1 MTPHRHPHPADPA
14 VGIAWAVSAYIA
26 WALAPIYFKAVAHVA
41 AVEVLAHRVIW
52 GALLLAGLLAIKRR
66 TREPWRAFRD
76 PKARRVL
83 AVSTCLIAFNWLLF
97 IYAVASSRMLEA
109 SLGYYL
115 NPLVNVALGVFLL
128 KERLNRGQ
136 VAGLVLAS
144 LGVAWFAI
152 GFGTLPWLSLG
163 LAISFGFYGLLR
175 KRAPV
180 DALTGLAVE
189 TWQLLP
195 LAIGYALWAGATG
208 AGRFPGTPADN
219 ILLPLAG
226 VVTIVPLWWFTEG
239 ARRIR
244 FTTLGFLQYIAPSGQ
259 FLLAVLVYGESF
271 TWSRAITFGCIW
283 AGLGVY
289 SVDLA
294 RRAHKRLMGEREASA
309 SLAAIQGQ
317 VGAPHEAAASDQDAE
332 PQPASQR

>member
-1 MTPHRHPHPADPA
+1 MTPRHHAHHPDPPA
-14 VGIAWAVSAYIA
+14 GIAWAVAAYVA
-26 WALAPIYFKAVAHVA
+26 WALAPIYFKSVAHVA

-52 GALLLAGLLAIKRR
+52 GAILLAALLAIKGR
-66 TREPWRAFRD
+66 TREPWRAFLD

-83 AVSTCLIAFNWLLF
+83 AVSTCLIAFNWFLF
-97 IYAVASSRMLEA
+97 IWAVANSHMLEA

-115 NPLVNVALGVFLL
+115 NPLINVALGVFLL
-128 KERLNRGQ
+128 KERLNRAQ
-136 VAGLVLAS
+136 VIGLFLAAI
-144 LGVAWFAI
+144 GVAWFAI
-152 GFGTLPWLSLG
+152 DVGSLPWLSLA
-163 LAISFGFYGLLR
+163 LAFSFGFYGLLR

-195 LAIGYALWAGATG
+195 LAIGYAVWAGATG

-226 VVTIVPLWWFTEG
+226 IVTIVPLWWFTEG

-259 FLLAVLVYGESF
+259 FLLAVLVYGESL
-271 TWSRAITFGCIW
+271 TISRVITFAFIW
-283 AGLGVY
+283 AGLTVY

-294 RRAHKRLMGEREASA
+294 RRAHQRRSAERDATDR
-309 SLAAIQGQ
+309 LAAIQGQ
-317 VGAPHEAAASDQDAE
+317 VGAPHDDRPSA
-332 PQPASQR
+332 PVMTGRRR

>member
-1 MTPHRHPHPADPA
+1 MSAAKVTHHADPA
-14 VGIAWAVSAYIA
+14 VGIAWAVAAYVA

-41 AVEVLAHRVIW
+41 AVEVLTHRVLW
-52 GALLLAGLLAIKRR
+52 GALLLAALLAWKGR

-128 KERLNRGQ
+128 KERLNRAQ
-136 VAGLVLAS
+136 VSGLILAT

-195 LAIGYALWAGATG
+195 LAIGYAIWAGATG
-208 AGRFPGTPADN
+208 RGAFPGTPADN

-259 FLLAVLVYGESF
+259 FLLAVLVYGETF
-271 TWSRAITFGCIW
+271 TLSRAITFAFIW
-283 AGLGVY
+283 AGLAVY
-289 SVDLA
+289 TVDLA
-294 RRAHKRLMGEREASA
+294 RRAHQRRSAERKSSERV
-309 SLAAIQGQ
+309 AAIQGQ
-317 VGAPHEAAASDQDAE
+317 VGAPHEQDELELE
-332 PQPASQR
+332 PVAPR